1 MRLRTGIWSTRRS
14 RASQPIRQEMSRFI
28 GRRESCCRYAANAT
42 TLTQWFARLVEGGR
56 TVDALQQ
63 RSWGGWDEQVV
74 DRYGL
79 HWLIGFED

>member
-1 MRLRTGIWSTRRS
+1 LFGTYFSRS
-14 RASQPIRQEMSRFI
+14 
-28 GRRESCCRYAANAT
+28 ANNLA
-42 TLTQWFARLVEGGR
+42 EGGR

-63 RSWGGWDEQVV
+63 RSWGGWDGQVV